1 MKEKEELAQLL
12 SAMSYKFVVAYGK
25 ILDSDLSGSQV
36 YMMQLLQSEGPKKS
50 SELAELLEIS
60 LPAITNLA
68 NKLVRKGYIERNVPE
83 NDRRVTMLQIT
94 AEGSQVL
101 VQTNDKYATLT
112 DTLWSGFT
120 QEELSQ
126 LLHFNKRMFQNLI
139 EQPKE

>member
-1 MKEKEELAQLL
+1 MNEKEQLAKLL

-36 YMMQLLQSEGPKKS
+36 YMMQLLQTEGPKKS

-68 NKLVRKGYIERNVPE
+68 GKLVRKGYIERNIPE
-83 NDRRVTMLQIT
+83 HDRRVTMLQIT
-94 AEGSQVL
+94 AKGSEVL
-101 VQTNDKYATLT
+101 DKINDKYAALT
-112 DTLWSGFT
+112 DAFWDGFT

-126 LLHFNKRMFQNLI
+126 LLNFNQRMYQNLI
-139 EQPKE
+139 RSKE